1 MTKSGNMADALKMI
15 GMAGWFRLDGKPCML
30 WRGSDGLWYAG
41 EELQG
46 YRTQAEVISTYKL
59 EPTEEPNV

>member
-1 MTKSGNMADALKMI
+1 MADELKMI
-15 GMAGWFRLDGKPCML
+15 GNAGWFSLGGKPCML

-46 YRTQAEVISTYKL
+46 YQTQAEVISTFKL
-59 EPTEEPNV
+59 EPMGAENV

>member
-1 MTKSGNMADALKMI
+1 MI
-15 GMAGWFRLDGKPCML
+15 GNAGWFSLGGKPCML

-46 YRTQAEVISTYKL
+46 YQTQAEVIGTYKL
-59 EPTEEPNV
+59 EPIEEPNV